1 MAKVN
6 CKMKGAFKNFYVKV
20 RYIEKPHG
28 RLSLLYSL
36 MLINKP
42 PLNTDSD
49 PLFPRKQVV
58 ICVISKE
65 VLLGYV
71 RKWER
76 FQQGGQEKEQGNVC
90 ETPKGGIWG
99 NQ

>member
-1 MAKVN
+1 
-6 CKMKGAFKNFYVKV
+6 MKGTFKNFYVKV
-20 RYIEKPHG
+20 WYIEKPHG

-36 MLINKP
+36 MLINKLP
-42 PLNTDSD
+42 INTESD

-76 FQQGGQEKEQGNVC
+76 FQQGG
-90 ETPKGGIWG
+90 
-99 NQ
+99 